1 VFEHTTQ
8 LIFENVPKVGDQAFV
23 LASNNIDFLRHNL
36 TGHQV
41 ENNLYVEPFDPAD
54 DPFDLVH
61 DYRRNHDSDFKKLCK
76 KSEKDDREVIEQE
89 GSSGI
94 FMAVEVEEVTMDLR
108 STKDLQDV
116 VTKALEQEGFKVDS
130 ILERT
135 AALKLSRL
143 APVEI
148 ILALREGF
156 VAIRSW
162 AEHKYCAF
170 DIHLWSSFEKHEAAK
185 KAVVASVGGKM
196 ETTSSYRI
204 VAGGMFGVSTWR
216 ADAKVRGPQLDKLC
230 DRCEAPKRDAPID
243 PSTVEVALE
252 AALRLARD
260 EDPIIAA
267 VVCRASEA
275 CATIDLLKKNDKVGQ
290 VVVLT
295 CPELKPID
303 ELFQDGPER
312 IIACEKE
319 ILKTFE
325 ESLTDEKLL
334 GAVVLDS
341 GASRLMGEIVLKIL
355 TSSKQSSSSM
365 QILAPNMLAIATID
379 NEKTE
384 SWRRRF
390 LNRIRLDVVKLNPV
404 YRAEVLFN
412 STDSSMELGVVSS
425 GDEQFIDHLVG
436 IVADVE
442 KESGL
447 SVEVRQFNGGFWRL
461 SEKTIMKDSEADHV
475 FSYESYDRAA
485 QMEQWNS
492 QQPLGHQSLFQF
504 EIRPLKLGDHVYVI
518 FDEGDMSEGVIHHVN
533 DNNTYAIKFND
544 DGKYEGILSDGVD
557 RNAIRHDMRHP
568 LGPSPDDGIF
578 TTSRVKTALE
588 NALSGMPPGTILE
601 AEVQELPS
609 AGDGSVLTAFWS
621 GGSIIL
627 MWDGRIHF
635 DMNIFTFFKSTSLPE
650 ELALNLKQEISGL
663 ETILRDEQPRGYGRV
678 VNFQEDFGKTE
689 RSVPF
694 WA

>member
-1 VFEHTTQ
+1 LFAHFLLRSSLLLLLQFFNRVSQVFEHTTQ
-8 LIFENVPKVGDQAFV
+8 LIYENVPKVREQAFV
-23 LASNNIDFLRHNL
+23 LASNDIDFLRRNL

-89 GSSGI
+89 GSPGI

-135 AALKLSRL
+135 TASKLSGR
-143 APVEI
+143 ASVEI

-341 GASRLMGEIVLKIL
+341 GASRLMGEIILKIL
-355 TSSKQSSSSM
+355 TDSK
-365 QILAPNMLAIATID
+365 QILAT
-379 NEKTE
+379 T
-384 SWRRRF
+384 
-390 LNRIRLDVVKLNPV
+390 
-404 YRAEVLFN
+404 VL
-412 STDSSMELGVVSS
+412 E
-425 GDEQFIDHLVG
+425 
-436 IVADVE
+436 
-442 KESGL
+442 
-447 SVEVRQFNGGFWRL
+447 
-461 SEKTIMKDSEADHV
+461 
-475 FSYESYDRAA
+475 
-485 QMEQWNS
+485 
-492 QQPLGHQSLFQF
+492 
-504 EIRPLKLGDHVYVI
+504 
-518 FDEGDMSEGVIHHVN
+518 
-533 DNNTYAIKFND
+533 
-544 DGKYEGILSDGVD
+544 
-557 RNAIRHDMRHP
+557 
-568 LGPSPDDGIF
+568 
-578 TTSRVKTALE
+578 
-588 NALSGMPPGTILE
+588 
-601 AEVQELPS
+601 
-609 AGDGSVLTAFWS
+609 
-621 GGSIIL
+621 
-627 MWDGRIHF
+627 
-635 DMNIFTFFKSTSLPE
+635 
-650 ELALNLKQEISGL
+650 
-663 ETILRDEQPRGYGRV
+663 
-678 VNFQEDFGKTE
+678 
-689 RSVPF
+689 
-694 WA
+694 